1 MTTWIATRWENRMKK
16 ITIIILIGVLLTACG
31 GRMSKKQ
38 SLDHTLY
45 QYAKVMRW
53 ADFNTA
59 MTFFSPDM
67 EPANKP
73 SNTDIERLKQ
83 FGVSSYVS
91 SPILPGETENQ
102 IIQDVQIKFYN
113 LHTKRE
119 KVVIDR
125 QVWEYDD
132 ENKRWL
138 LVSGLPRIVN

>member
-1 MTTWIATRWENRMKK
+1 MKK
-16 ITIIILIGVLLTACG
+16 ITLIIIICVLFTACG

-67 EPANKP
+67 EQTNKP
-73 SNTDIERLKQ
+73 SSTDIERLKQ
-83 FGVSSYVS
+83 FGVSSYVA
-91 SPILPGETENQ
+91 SPILPGDHENR
-102 IIQDVQIKFYN
+102 IIQDVQIKLYN

-125 QVWEYDD
+125 QVWEYDGD
-132 ENKRWL
+132 TKRWL
-138 LVSGLPRIVN
+138 LLSGLPQIVN

>member
-1 MTTWIATRWENRMKK
+1 MKK
-16 ITIIILIGVLLTACG
+16 ITIIILVCVLLSACG
-31 GRMSKKQ
+31 GKMSKKQ

-67 EPANKP
+67 ETANKP

-83 FGVSSYVS
+83 FGVSSYVA
-91 SPILPGETENQ
+91 SPILPGDHENR
-102 IIQDVQIKFYN
+102 INQDVQIKLYN
-113 LHTKRE
+113 VHTKRE

-125 QVWEYDD
+125 QTWEYDD
-132 ENKRWL
+132 ETKRWL
-138 LVSGLPRIVN
+138 LLSGLPKIVN

>member
-1 MTTWIATRWENRMKK
+1 MKK
-16 ITIIILIGVLLTACG
+16 VTIIILVCVLLSACG

-67 EPANKP
+67 ETIDKP

-83 FGVSSYVS
+83 FGVSSYVA
-91 SPILPGETENQ
+91 SPILPGDNENR
-102 IIQDVQIKFYN
+102 INQDVQIKLYN
-113 LHTKRE
+113 VHTKRE

-125 QVWEYDD
+125 QIWEYDD
-132 ENKRWL
+132 ESKRWL
-138 LVSGLPRIVN
+138 LLSGLPKIVN

>member
-1 MTTWIATRWENRMKK
+1 MKK
-16 ITIIILIGVLLTACG
+16 LIIMITICALLSACG

-67 EPANKP
+67 DAANKP
-73 SNTDIERLKQ
+73 SSTDIERLKQ

-91 SPILPGETENQ
+91 APILPGETDNQ
-102 IIQDVQIKFYN
+102 IFQDVQLKLYN
-113 LHTKRE
+113 IHTKRE
-119 KVVIDR
+119 KVVVDR
-125 QVWEYDD
+125 QIWEYD
-132 ENKRWL
+132 EETKRWL
-138 LVSGLPRIVN
+138 LLSGLPKLTQ